1 MAIEEELKFPGP
13 AAIGKHGGLAVAA
26 LAMVSIQEKHGV
38 KLGGRSENVKT
49 LSVSSMAASGFGWDI
64 PTIQ

>member
-1 MAIEEELKFPGP
+1 MAIEEELEFPGP
-13 AAIGKHGGLAVAA
+13 AAIRDQWGLAVAA